1 MIGNAERIGLF
12 GRGWHRRTTKRFFA
26 VDGGAGAHV
35 LAKLAHLKPALR
47 KVASPRHAS
56 LLLIVSPLSARMRE
70 PLVEIARAMAK
81 PSRAVIIES
90 SPAIGQV
97 VDIGALLPH
106 AEHISNAA
114 VQSILRRC
122 LDTAIPPFDL
132 TVTGEWNPDLL
143 DLSRE
148 QTEIQ
153 TEKVILSLGPVQPCT
168 AGPLRL
174 LLVCDGEQIIGTEL
188 RAGYAF
194 RGIAE
199 AMTAAT
205 WKEAAEIAAA
215 LDPLAPFAGRLAY
228 VRAVEALQHRA
239 PDIEVEKSRDAV
251 LALERARNGLWWFV
265 RFTELVDVP
274 ELMHRAHA
282 IATRLDD
289 GIAPSTGDRHPP
301 QDHAAAPRPDL
312 GMLAHDVESL
322 AADVTRDRL
331 MGLRCKGIGAL
342 RLDDA
347 LRHGISG
354 SSLAA
359 SGNGSADVHARL
371 AARLSAVGGDLRDIA
386 NAKLDIGE
394 RLSVKPPVPAGTVG
408 VTVEGPRGVIGLRL
422 CSDGRRGPTRVE
434 WRRPSAAVLKLLP
447 DLLREQIIADAE
459 LIVASFDIAMAEAD
473 G

>member
-1 MIGNAERIGLF
+1 MNGNAERVGLF

-47 KVASPRHAS
+47 QVASPRHAS

-81 PSRAVIIES
+81 PSRALIIES
-90 SPAIGQV
+90 GPAIGQV
-97 VDIGALLPH
+97 VDASALLRH
-106 AEHISNAA
+106 TEHVSRAA
-114 VQSILRRC
+114 AGAILRRC
-122 LDTAIPPFDL
+122 LDTAIPAFDL
-132 TVTGEWNPDLL
+132 ANTGEWNPDSL
-143 DLSRE
+143 DLSR
-148 QTEIQ
+148 QPTEIQ
-153 TEKVILSLGPVQPCT
+153 TEKIILSLGPVQPCT

-174 LLVCDGEQIIGTEL
+174 LLVCDGEQIIGAEL
-188 RAGYAF
+188 RAGYAL

-199 AMTAAT
+199 AMSAAT

-239 PDIEVEKSRDAV
+239 PDIDVEKSRDAV

-274 ELMHRAHA
+274 ELTHRAHA
-282 IATRLDD
+282 IAMRLD
-289 GIAPSTGDRHPP
+289 GRIAPSASDRHPP
-301 QDHAAAPRPDL
+301 HDHAAAPRPDL
-312 GMLAHDVESL
+312 GTLAHDVESL
-322 AADVTRDRL
+322 TSDVIRDRL
-331 MGLRCKGIGAL
+331 IGLRCKGIGAL

-354 SSLAA
+354 PSLAA

-371 AARLSAVGGDLRDIA
+371 AARLAAVRGDLRDIA

-394 RLSVKPPVPAGTVG
+394 RLSVKPPVPAGSVG
-408 VTVEGPRGVIGLRL
+408 VTVEGPRGTIGLSLR
-422 CSDGRRGPTRVE
+422 SDGGKGPTHVE
-434 WRRPSAAVLKLLP
+434 WRRPSAAALKVIP
-447 DLLREQIIADAE
+447 ELLRGQIVADAE